1 MIKNKHM
8 QTQSSVNK
16 HTNMNTLRK
25 RYEQAFPAHNLA
37 QTYRVIQTRAM
48 IEPSLTKF
56 AFQLR
61 KARHKI
67 ANPAPL
73 AKPQR

>member
-1 MIKNKHM
+1 
-8 QTQSSVNK
+8 
-16 HTNMNTLRK
+16 MNTLRN

-37 QTYRVIQTRAM
+37 QSYRVIQTMAEL
-48 IEPSLTKF
+48 EPGLTKF